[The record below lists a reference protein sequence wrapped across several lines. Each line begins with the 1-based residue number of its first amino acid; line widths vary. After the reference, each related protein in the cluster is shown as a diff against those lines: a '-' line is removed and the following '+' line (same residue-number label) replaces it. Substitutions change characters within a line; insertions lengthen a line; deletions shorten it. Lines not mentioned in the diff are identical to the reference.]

1 MVWKSPPEQIQNTAK
16 GAEYLK
22 ENYSGSS
29 REKQLIALCWALA
42 NSYHVLLNTVEQY
55 LQPEGKENKSANA
68 MVSQAAVKTKGQL
81 KPIDVT
87 PAQRRK
93 YKTKYFSPVDDSG
106 ETGLLHTA
114 EDSEL
119 KIITKSLSWESLRN
133 VWKDRTWQTDEPIL
147 SWLIGVWATTA
158 DYNFGWYWRKALGI
172 FFAWCGH
179 WPGDHREAR
188 TSPPLNVTLNKCEGE
203 IPLPGRLP
211 AATRPLENHGE
222 RNPMLER
229 SCCARD
235 NFLK

>member
-1 MVWKSPPEQIQNTAK
+1 MLKKHSAPMVWKSPPEQIQNTAK
-16 GAEYLK
+16 RAEYLK

-119 KIITKSLSWESLRN
+119 KIITKSLS
-133 VWKDRTWQTDEPIL
+133 
-147 SWLIGVWATTA
+147 
-158 DYNFGWYWRKALGI
+158 
-172 FFAWCGH
+172 
-179 WPGDHREAR
+179 
-188 TSPPLNVTLNKCEGE
+188 
-203 IPLPGRLP
+203 
-211 AATRPLENHGE
+211 
-222 RNPMLER
+222 
-229 SCCARD
+229 
-235 NFLK
+235 